1 MEYSENKY
9 LKSLFFIFLS
19 VLTVFYL
26 GKLNYITQPL
36 LTILSMTLKPLLL
49 GIFLYYL
56 LRPLVNFL
64 SGKIHNRIL
73 SIIIT
78 ILLVVSIITILSFFG
93 GSIITSQFKD
103 LIGNITVFYDQ
114 QWDEVNQNIQ
124 EGKGMYKYINQFN
137 VQERLTSVL
146 ENIFNTIR
154 DNING
159 FFSAVTNWGT
169 IIILIPFVLF
179 YFLKDDKI
187 IFKNILNIFPRHKRK
202 LATRLMRDID
212 KTLSAYISGRL
223 IISIFLGI
231 LTYIGFLII
240 DLPNALVL
248 SFIIFITSF
257 IPIIGPLIGS
267 LPALFIAITTNLFLV
282 LKVLIVIVSVQILEG
297 NVIQPGIQ
305 GGILKIHPLSVIFSV
320 LFFTTLFGIIGAL
333 FAVPFYVI
341 LRIILK
347 YLFKEPQESTG

>member
-1 MEYSENKY
+1 MDLSNNKY
-9 LKSLFFIFLS
+9 LKLLLFIFLS
-19 VLTVFYL
+19 VLTIFYI
-26 GKLNYITQPL
+26 GKLDYITKPVFA
-36 LTILSMTLKPLLL
+36 ILSMSLRPLLL

-64 SGKIHNRIL
+64 TNKIHNRIL
-73 SIIIT
+73 SIILA
-78 ILLVVSIITILSFFG
+78 ILLVIFIISILSFFG
-93 GSIITSQFKD
+93 GSIITTQFKD
-103 LIGNITVFYDQ
+103 LIEDITIFYNQ
-114 QWDEVNQNIQ
+114 QWDEVNKNIQ

-146 ENIFNTIR
+146 ENIFNSIR
-154 DNING
+154 NNLNT
-159 FFSAVTNWGT
+159 FFSAITNWGT

-187 IFKNILNIFPRHKRK
+187 IFKNILNLLPRDKRRT
-202 LATRLMRDID
+202 ATQLIKDID
-212 KTLSAYISGRL
+212 KTLSTYISGRL

-257 IPIIGPLIGS
+257 IPIIGPIIGS
-267 LPALFIAITTNLFLV
+267 LPALFIAITTNIWLV
-282 LKVLIVIVSVQILEG
+282 LKVLIVILSVQILEG

-305 GGILKIHPLSVIFSV
+305 GGILKIHPLTVIFSV
-320 LFFTTLFGIIGAL
+320 LVFTILFGIIGAL

-341 LRIILK
+341 LRIIFK
-347 YLFKEPQESTG
+347 YFFMKKKSNT

>member
-1 MEYSENKY
+1 MDLSNNKY
-9 LKSLFFIFLS
+9 LKLLLFIFLS
-19 VLTVFYL
+19 VLTIFYI
-26 GKLNYITQPL
+26 GKLDYITKPVL
-36 LTILSMTLKPLLL
+36 AILSMSLRPLLL

-64 SGKIHNRIL
+64 TNKIHNRIL
-73 SIIIT
+73 SIILA
-78 ILLVVSIITILSFFG
+78 ILLVIFIISILSFFG
-93 GSIITSQFKD
+93 GSIITTQFKD
-103 LIGNITVFYDQ
+103 LIEDITIFYNQ

-146 ENIFNTIR
+146 ENIFNSIR
-154 DNING
+154 NNLNT
-159 FFSAVTNWGT
+159 FFSAITNWGT

-187 IFKNILNIFPRHKRK
+187 IFKNILNLLPRDKRRT
-202 LATRLMRDID
+202 ATQLIKDID
-212 KTLSAYISGRL
+212 KTLSTYISGRL

-257 IPIIGPLIGS
+257 IPIIGPIIGS
-267 LPALFIAITTNLFLV
+267 LPALFIAITTNIWLV
-282 LKVLIVIVSVQILEG
+282 LKVLIVILSVQILEG

-305 GGILKIHPLSVIFSV
+305 GGILKIHPLAVIFSV
-320 LFFTTLFGIIGAL
+320 LVFTILFGIIGAL
-333 FAVPFYVI
+333 YAVPFYVI
-341 LRIILK
+341 IRIILK
-347 YLFKEPQESTG
+347 YIFTKEESNT